1 MPLWAL
7 RKAGTSKAFQWS
19 VNRQAT
25 YIPFAYLQT
34 LLTAYMMKSRERSA
48 CKCSNGR
55 IQFSWRSHIRNCR
68 CSGDICSS
76 GEISCWHRDILPTRL
91 TNCLSNW
98 AEKRIDLHTSA
109 VAVQWPM
116 FFYPGGGLKMRKRVI
131 CGTAAAATVIGVLL
145 WRWWRK

>member
-1 MPLWAL
+1 MFKRENTVQLEITYKELQML
-7 RKAGTSKAFQWS
+7 R
-19 VNRQAT
+19 R
-25 YIPFAYLQT
+25 YLLIWRNK
-34 LLTAYMMKSRERSA
+34 LLAQ
-48 CKCSNGR
+48 G
-55 IQFSWRSHIRNCR
+55 HIT
-68 CSGDICSS
+68 DPVD
-76 GEISCWHRDILPTRL
+76 ELL
-91 TNCLSNW
+91 

>member
-1 MPLWAL
+1 MFKRENTVQLEITYKELQML
-7 RKAGTSKAFQWS
+7 R
-19 VNRQAT
+19 R
-25 YIPFAYLQT
+25 YL
-34 LLTAYMMKSRERSA
+34 L
-48 CKCSNGR
+48 
-55 IQFSWRSHIRNCR
+55 IWRNKLRLMNC
-68 CSGDICSS
+68 
-76 GEISCWHRDILPTRL
+76 W
-91 TNCLSNW
+91 SNW